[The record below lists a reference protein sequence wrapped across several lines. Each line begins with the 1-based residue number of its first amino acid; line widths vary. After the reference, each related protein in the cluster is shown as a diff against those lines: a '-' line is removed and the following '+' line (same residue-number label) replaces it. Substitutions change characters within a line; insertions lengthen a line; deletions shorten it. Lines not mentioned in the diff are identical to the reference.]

1 MQHLAVDIGNTRIKA
16 GIFSDRQL
24 IKLYEDVTLEQ
35 LPKISSEEKVA
46 RTVVCS
52 VGYAFKDVES
62 ITGLSDLLNLSPGT
76 KIPIKNCYHTPET
89 LGMDRLA
96 AAIGANQLYP
106 QTDCLVIDA
115 GTTITYDF
123 VDRNGN
129 YMGGGISPGV
139 RIRFKSLNQHTSR
152 LPFIEQQS
160 LDIPLIGKD
169 TAGSILSGVINGVQ
183 AEIEGIIRRY
193 EHKFPTLTVILC
205 GGDAGLFEGKLEASI
220 FMVPHLVLIGLNSV
234 LIYHAQNS

>member
-129 YMGGGISPGV
+129 
-139 RIRFKSLNQHTSR
+139 
-152 LPFIEQQS
+152 
-160 LDIPLIGKD
+160 
-169 TAGSILSGVINGVQ
+169 
-183 AEIEGIIRRY
+183 
-193 EHKFPTLTVILC
+193 
-205 GGDAGLFEGKLEASI
+205 
-220 FMVPHLVLIGLNSV
+220 
-234 LIYHAQNS
+234 